1 MAPAAAADAGRNRI
15 GTFADLTFVLR
26 QTRPALWLAGFACVL
41 TLVEVG
47 ASLLFP
53 LLTRGIVDRL
63 GEGGLSGAAVL
74 GDPAL
79 QILCVVLVA
88 AALAGAASRYMLA
101 CTGLAIVASLKNKL
115 IERLVRAP
123 VSHVEERASGEHAS
137 RVMNDSRTL
146 SQLVSREALNA
157 ASGLLLLVGTA
168 VILFSLDAP
177 LAAVLFGVIGGAF
190 LISLPIIV
198 ALAGIA
204 FHLQEVTARLSARLT
219 QVFAEIRLVKAFGG
233 EAVEQARGKED
244 VEALFKLGR
253 RAARVESALQPII
266 TLAVTCSLIAILA
279 YGGIRVAQGSL
290 SAGTLTA
297 FLLYVFTVVG
307 PLAQLSSFFSKLS
320 AARGASARMADVLRL
335 PAEPSVAMQ
344 MPMLNLLP
352 APQPLSFDGVR
363 FSYRDT
369 PAPAVSID
377 SLRLEAGSKTAII
390 GPSGCGKSTVLALIE
405 RFYAPDGGCIR
416 YGELD
421 IAGLPLAEWRARIGY
436 VSQSPAMMAGTVREN
451 VLYGLDR
458 SVSPDEIDRALR
470 LARCCEF
477 MGHLGNGLET
487 RVGEQGATLS
497 GGQRQRLALAR
508 MFLRNPEILLLDEAT
523 SQLDEENEFLVVQG
537 LRELMQGRT
546 SIFVTHRMA
555 LAEHM
560 DRIIMLDGGSLVGS
574 GNHDSLLDSSAAY
587 RRVVS
592 RAFATEEL

>member
-1 MAPAAAADAGRNRI
+1 MARRAPVDAGKDRI
-15 GTFADLTFVLR
+15 GSFADLMFVLR
-26 QTRPALWLAGFACVL
+26 QTRPALWLAGSACLL
-41 TLVEVG
+41 TLAEVG

-53 LLTRGIVDRL
+53 LLTGGIVDRL
-63 GEGGLSGAAVL
+63 GQSDMSGSAVL
-74 GDPAL
+74 ADPAL
-79 QILCVVLVA
+79 QLLCLVLVT

-101 CTGLAIVASLKNKL
+101 TTGLAIVASLKNKM

-123 VSHVEERASGEHAS
+123 VGCVEKQASGEHAS

-146 SQLVSREALNA
+146 SQLVSRETLNA

-168 VILFSLDAP
+168 IILFTLDTP
-177 LAAVLFGVIGGAF
+177 LAAVLFGVIGVAF
-190 LISLPIIV
+190 LISLPIIM

-204 FHLQEVTARLSARLT
+204 YHLQEVTARLSARLT

-233 EAVEQARGKED
+233 ESIEQSNGERD
-244 VEALFKLGR
+244 VQALFKLGR
-253 RAARVESALQPII
+253 RAARIESSLQPII
-266 TLAVTCSLIAILA
+266 TLAVTGSLIAILA

-297 FLLYVFTVVG
+297 FLLYVFAVVG
-307 PLAQLSSFFSKLS
+307 PLAQLSSFFSQLS

-335 PAEPSVAMQ
+335 PAEPSSA
-344 MPMLNLLP
+344 PSTEKPDALP
-352 APQPLSFDGVR
+352 APQPLIFDSVR
-363 FSYRDT
+363 FAYPDS
-369 PAPAVSID
+369 PAPAVVID

-390 GPSGCGKSTVLALIE
+390 GPSGCGKSTLLALIE
-405 RFYAPDGGCIR
+405 RFYAPDSGCIR
-416 YGELD
+416 YGDTD
-421 IAGLPLAEWRARIGY
+421 IAALALSEWRARIGY

-451 VLYGLDR
+451 VLYGIDR
-458 SVSPDEIDRALR
+458 PVAPHEIDRALR

-477 MGHLGNGLET
+477 VGRLGDGLDT

-546 SIFVTHRMA
+546 SIFVTHRMG
-555 LAEHM
+555 LVEHM
-560 DRIIMLDGGSLVGS
+560 DRIIMLDEGRVVGS
-574 GNHDSLLDSSAAY
+574 GDHRGLLDSNAAY
-587 RRVVS
+587 RRVVD